1 MNKLITW
8 LRKIGILHE
17 PKTINELFYEYG
29 IGSCFR
35 LFPPSF
41 YRKHTPEEIKKAHV
55 EAIAEL
61 RQILEDYKKENNIE
75 DSV

>member
-1 MNKLITW
+1 MSTLKKW
-8 LRKIGILHE
+8 LRKIGILRE
-17 PKTINELFYEYG
+17 PKTMDELFYQYG
-29 IGSCFR
+29 IASCFR

-41 YRKHTPEEIKKAHV
+41 YRKHSPEEIKKAHA

-61 RQILEDYKKENNIE
+61 RQMLDDYKKEHNLE